1 MNFPFNYL
9 HFHYLYYCISFSLA
23 ATTPSPTLHYSPHG
37 INFLHHIIVLSSLSI
52 YRLSSIDP
60 SVCPS
65 TIKIPLATISS
76 TSPHHEST
84 IPSPSWSWSRI
95 LLLLSSSSWKNS
107 RSLQKQQQQS
117 WIIALLFLFSSCYV
131 LCFSTTLKKTTTRTL
146 CHSEESRKYPLIPGP
161 CPHNCRRAAV
171 FSYIA
176 LAQSI
181 RNLKTH

>member
-23 ATTPSPTLHYSPHG
+23 ATTPSPTQHYSPHG

-60 SVCPS
+60 SVRNNY
-65 TIKIPLATISS
+65 TRIPLATISS

-95 LLLLSSSSWKNS
+95 LLLSSSSWKNS

-146 CHSEESRKYPLIPGP
+146 CHSEESRKYPLVPRP
-161 CPHNCRRAAV
+161 CPHNCRRRLQ
-171 FSYIA
+171 FI
-176 LAQSI
+176 
-181 RNLKTH
+181 